1 MVFSKERYKQLVER
15 ASPPSP
21 LGKDC
26 LLAFLFGGGLCA
38 GAQGVCVLY
47 QAWGLSL
54 PQARTAV
61 SLSLIFLSALLT
73 ALGWYDQIAK
83 YAGAGTL
90 VPITGF
96 ANSVVSPAM
105 EFKTEGL
112 VTGLGAKLFTVAGP
126 VLVFGVTASVVYGL
140 ALVLLQAL
148 GVPLCGPW
156 AGVCGSSPCRP
167 GSCPK
172 VRWGAAGRP
181 AGLWGASWTRPS
193 RTPAW
198 GKSPG
203 SRPRPP
209 CKGRPSPWPCT
220 KLAWP
225 RRIWTWCWPGTC

>member
-38 GAQGVCVLY
+38 GAQGLCALY
-47 QAWGLSL
+47 QTWGLSL

-73 ALGWYDQIAK
+73 ALGWYDQLAK

-140 ALVLLQAL
+140 VLVLLQAL
-148 GVPLCGPW
+148 GVPL
-156 AGVCGSSPCRP
+156 
-167 GSCPK
+167 
-172 VRWGAAGRP
+172 
-181 AGLWGASWTRPS
+181 
-193 RTPAW
+193 
-198 GKSPG
+198 
-203 SRPRPP
+203 
-209 CKGRPSPWPCT
+209 
-220 KLAWP
+220 
-225 RRIWTWCWPGTC
+225 